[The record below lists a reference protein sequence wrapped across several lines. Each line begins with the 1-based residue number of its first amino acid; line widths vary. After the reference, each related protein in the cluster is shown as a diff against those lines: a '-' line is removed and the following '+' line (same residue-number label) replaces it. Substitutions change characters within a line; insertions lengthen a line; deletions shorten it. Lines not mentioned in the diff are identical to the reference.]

1 MIKRL
6 IFLGFVLFLVDW
18 IFFDGAIIVFR
29 AYDVLKLAAGYIAG
43 FVEPAIS

>member
-1 MIKRL
+1 MKRL

-29 AYDVLKLAAGYIAG
+29 AYDVLKLIAGYLAG
-43 FVEPAIS
+43 LIEPHLG